1 VIVLGIDTAT
11 SQVGCALGDHEGPVA
26 SFQLARGR
34 RHCETLAPAIEF
46 LCRQAEID
54 LGAVGVVAV
63 DIGPGLFTGLRV
75 GIATAKALA
84 TALRI
89 PVIGF
94 PSLDILAYAHRRV
107 GSERLIAAVIDA
119 RRSEVFWAWYRA
131 VPGGVQRVTDYKVTS
146 PDELASE
153 LLALR
158 DDTLAVGDGA
168 CRYHERLSEVDHV
181 EVAERSSAYP
191 SAAVLVE
198 LAHPIAVREEF
209 VAPSELVP
217 LYLRKA
223 DVRIGWAERDVRE
236 AG

>member
-1 VIVLGIDTAT
+1 
-11 SQVGCALGDHEGPVA
+11 
-26 SFQLARGR
+26 
-34 RHCETLAPAIEF
+34 
-46 LCRQAEID
+46 
-54 LGAVGVVAV
+54 
-63 DIGPGLFTGLRV
+63 
-75 GIATAKALA
+75 
-84 TALRI
+84 
-89 PVIGF
+89 
-94 PSLDILAYAHRRV
+94 
-107 GSERLIAAVIDA
+107 
-119 RRSEVFWAWYRA
+119 